1 MKRPLFLRSLHLLG
15 FKTFARP
22 TEIRF
27 EGGVTAIVGPNGSG
41 KTNIVDS
48 VKWVLGSGQARDLRG
63 RKMEEVIYA
72 GGERRSRAAFAEVSV
87 VFDNT
92 AGRLPVDYAE
102 VAITRRV
109 QRDGESDYFLNGTR
123 VRRRDLLHLLAS
135 TGLTVDSYAIIDQ
148 RDIESI
154 VVCTPAERRQLL
166 EEAAQVRGVKT
177 RRHEASQ
184 RLAELAQNLLRLED
198 LKSEIEPRLEVLR
211 AQAST
216 AREAAEA
223 SARLEVL
230 RGSILW
236 EEWREVRDSHR
247 RASSQAQSLD
257 RRLTEARDV
266 AATAE
271 REFQAW
277 RAEVQAAQDRRLSR
291 QRTLG
296 ERRLNLS
303 QAEHAVQM
311 AFARAENERAIA
323 ATVRQEEAAN
333 TARETAARSLQHQL
347 VVELEQ
353 AKATLETMPA
363 APALMIAG
371 PDPKDLH
378 DARREADQARRAAAA
393 AASTLAGLR
402 TRREFLEQQL
412 NRVEPLAVAL
422 GDIAAIESDTAEARR
437 ALDAAQAASTEL
449 TRLTAEL
456 EGLESLYTGTSSGT
470 RLGDVIH
477 PEAGYEKALAAV
489 LGPLAEAFVAPDAE
503 TAISAA
509 TAASGPTT
517 VLYPVSA
524 AEAAEGSLLARVRVD
539 AGYEGIARSLLG
551 DVVIGRDVTL
561 EGVYHVPGLVRAG
574 DDGRVSVAARRAQL
588 RARIAEL
595 EPVAATHDDAALR
608 AHGLES
614 KLSELRARAAE
625 AGGLAETRRL
635 LDVARGAEESALAK
649 LGELEAA
656 SAEAEERS
664 AAAERDYEARSEEMR
679 EHRVAA
685 HQVDAERVRWRDRID
700 DLGRRLHSVRQ
711 DLVAMT
717 HASEDRTHRLAAA
730 DAAAAAATDSL
741 PALEAALEAAR
752 ADLADAETESPEEEA
767 EMAEGARKLVALE
780 EARIDARLRTSTLEG
795 NLDLINREVELL
807 GARMEEM
814 RARMPDGV
822 APEDIPG
829 GKAREREMR
838 ALERRLEEIGPTN
851 ALADSECRELEERY
865 ANLHQ
870 QLEDITAARTD
881 LETLIEKLR
890 AEEESRYDAVFG
902 AVAMNFQEYFSQ
914 LAPGGRATLRHAE
927 GDDGPRSGVEILVQP
942 PKKRLQ
948 NVTLLSSGERS
959 LAALALV
966 LALDEVNPSP
976 FTILDEVDAALDDA
990 NVGRFGEMLARLGR
1004 QRQFLVITHNHVT
1017 MSHASTLYGIHL
1029 DESGTSHLVS
1039 VRLEDVR
1046 VSKGSPRT
1054 HGEASEFVGDK
1065 PIVRHNPAARAA
1077 G

>member
-1 MKRPLFLRSLHLLG
+1 MPTTSATVKRPLFLRSLHLLG

-72 GGERRSRAAFAEVSV
+72 GGERRSRSAFAEVTV

-123 VRRRDLLHLLAS
+123 VRRRDLLHLLSS

-177 RRHEASQ
+177 RRHEAAQ

-198 LKSEIEPRLEVLR
+198 LRSEIEPRLEILR
-211 AQAST
+211 AQAAT
-216 AREAAEA
+216 AREAAVA
-223 SARLEVL
+223 ATRLEVL

-247 RASSQAQSLD
+247 KAASQAQSLD
-257 RRLTEARDV
+257 RRLVEARES
-266 AATAE
+266 AAIAE
-271 REFQAW
+271 REFQAG
-277 RAEVQAAQDRRLSR
+277 RSEVQAAQDRRLAR
-291 QRTLG
+291 QRHLG
-296 ERRLNLS
+296 ELRLALS
-303 QAEHAVQM
+303 EADHVKQLAA
-311 AFARAENERAIA
+311 ARADNERAIA
-323 ATVRQEEAAN
+323 SAVRQEDAAA
-333 TARETAARSLQHQL
+333 TAREMAARSMQHQL

-353 AKATLETMPA
+353 AKAALEDLPA
-363 APALMIAG
+363 ISHV
-371 PDPKDLH
+371 PDSPDANPVQ
-378 DARREADQARRAAAA
+378 DARRDADQARRAAAA

-412 NRVEPLAVAL
+412 NRAEPLAAAL
-422 GDIAAIESDTAEARR
+422 GDIKSIEAETAAARR
-437 ALDAAQAASTEL
+437 ALELAQAATSDL
-449 TRLTAEL
+449 ARVSAEL
-456 EGLESLYTGTSSGT
+456 EGLQSLYAEAGSGR
-470 RLGDVIH
+470 RLGEVIQ
-477 PEAGYEKALAAV
+477 PKPGYEKALGAV
-489 LGPLAEAFVAPDAE
+489 LGPLADALVALDAD
-503 TAISAA
+503 TAMEMAA
-509 TAASGPTT
+509 GGGVQTT
-517 VLYPVSA
+517 VLYPSSA
-524 AEAAEGSLLARVRVD
+524 GDAPTASLLNQVTVD
-539 AGYEGIARSLLG
+539 AGYEGIARSILG
-551 DVVIGRDVTL
+551 GVVVGRDVTL
-561 EGVYHVPGLVRAG
+561 DGVYHVPGMVRAG
-574 DDGRVSVAARRAQL
+574 LDGRAAVAERRAHL
-588 RARIAEL
+588 RSRIAEL
-595 EPVAATHDDAALR
+595 APVAETLDDAALR

-614 KLSELRARAAE
+614 KVSELRARAAE

-635 LDVARGAEESALAK
+635 LEAARLAEETASARLA
-649 LGELEAA
+649 ELEAEA
-656 SAEAEERS
+656 MSAEERS
-664 AAAERDYEARSEEMR
+664 AAGEREFEARSEAAR
-679 EHRVAA
+679 EHRLAA
-685 HQVDAERVRWRDRID
+685 NQVDAERLRWRDRVD
-700 DLGRRLHSVRQ
+700 DLGRRLHAVRQ
-711 DLVAMT
+711 DVIALT
-717 HASEDRTHRLAAA
+717 HAAEDRSHRLAAA
-730 DAAAAAATDSL
+730 AAAAEAATQSL
-741 PALEAALEAAR
+741 PALEAAVEAAR
-752 ADLADAETESPEEEA
+752 ASLREAEMETPEEEA

-795 NLDLINREVELL
+795 NFELINREVELL
-807 GARMEEM
+807 SARMEEM

-838 ALERRLEEIGPTN
+838 SLERRLEEIGPTN
-851 ALADSECRELEERY
+851 ALADAECRELEERY
-865 ANLHQ
+865 TNLQQ
-870 QLEDITAARTD
+870 QLEDITGARTD
-881 LETLIEKLR
+881 LETLIAKLR
-890 AEEESRYDAVFG
+890 EEEESRYDAVFG

-927 GDDGPRSGVEILVQP
+927 GEDGPRTGVEILVQP
-942 PKKRLQ
+942 PRKRLQ

-1046 VSKGSPRT
+1046 
-1054 HGEASEFVGDK
+1054 K
-1065 PIVRHNPAARAA
+1065 PAVRNHPAARAA

>member
-1 MKRPLFLRSLHLLG
+1 MRTTSATVKRPLFLRSLHLLG

-72 GGERRSRAAFAEVSV
+72 GGERRSRAAFAEVTV
-87 VFDNT
+87 VFDNS

-109 QRDGESDYFLNGTR
+109 QRDGESDFYLNGTR
-123 VRRRDLLHLLAS
+123 VRRRDLLHLLSS

-177 RRHEASQ
+177 RRHEAAQ

-198 LKSEIEPRLEVLR
+198 LRSEIEPRLAVLR
-211 AQAST
+211 AQATT

-247 RASSQAQSLD
+247 KAGSQAQSLD
-257 RRLTEARDV
+257 RRLAEARE
-266 AATAE
+266 AAAVAE
-271 REFQAW
+271 REFQEG
-277 RAEVQAAQDRRLSR
+277 RSEVQAAQDRRLAR
-291 QRTLG
+291 QRRLG
-296 ERRLNLS
+296 ELRLS
-303 QAEHAVQM
+303 VAEAEHQRHFAV
-311 AFARAENERAIA
+311 ARAENERAIA
-323 ATVRQEEAAN
+323 TAVRQEEAASA
-333 TARETAARSLQHQL
+333 ARETATRSLQQQL

-353 AKATLETMPA
+353 AKAALEDLPAIPHVPA
-363 APALMIAG
+363 APDVTRLQ
-371 PDPKDLH
+371 

-402 TRREFLEQQL
+402 TRREFLEQHL
-412 NRVEPLAVAL
+412 NRVEPLAAAL
-422 GDIAAIESDTAEARR
+422 GEINSIEAETAEARL
-437 ALDAAQAASTEL
+437 ALESAQAAATEL
-449 TRLTAEL
+449 ARLSAEL
-456 EGLESLYTGTSSGT
+456 SGLQSLYADAASGP
-470 RLGDVIH
+470 RLADVIQAE
-477 PEAGYEKALAAV
+477 PGYEKALGAV
-489 LGPLAEAFVAPDAE
+489 LGPLADALVALDVKTAIETAE
-503 TAISAA
+503 TSL
-509 TAASGPTT
+509 GQTT
-517 VLYPVSA
+517 VLYPSA
-524 AEAAEGSLLARVRVD
+524 GDAAAAASLLHHVTVD
-539 AGYEGIARSLLG
+539 AGYEAIARGLLG
-551 DVVIGRDVTL
+551 GIVVGRDVTL
-561 EGVYHVPGLVRAG
+561 DGVYHVPGMVRAG
-574 DDGRVSVAARRAQL
+574 ADGRAAVAERRAQL
-588 RARIAEL
+588 RSRIAEL
-595 EPVAATHDDAALR
+595 APVAEKLDDSALR
-608 AHGLES
+608 AHGLDS

-635 LDVARGAEESALAK
+635 LDAASVSESAAIARLS
-649 LGELEAA
+649 ELDSAA
-656 SAEAEERS
+656 SSAEERS
-664 AAAERDYEARSEEMR
+664 TSAEREFETQSEASR
-679 EHRVAA
+679 EQRVAA
-685 HQVDAERVRWRDRID
+685 NQVEAERLRWRDRID
-700 DLGRRLHSVRQ
+700 DLGRRLHTVRQ
-711 DLVAMT
+711 DVIALT
-717 HASEDRTHRLAAA
+717 HSAEDRSHRLAAA
-730 DAAAAAATDSL
+730 NASAEAATESL
-741 PALEAALEAAR
+741 PALDSAVVAAR
-752 ADLADAETESPEEEA
+752 ASLAEAETESPEEEA
-767 EMAEGARKLVALE
+767 EMAEGSRRLVALE
-780 EARIDARLRTSTLEG
+780 EARIDARLKTSTLEG

-807 GARMEEM
+807 SARMEEM

-838 ALERRLEEIGPTN
+838 SLERRLEEIGPTN
-851 ALADSECRELEERY
+851 ALADSECRELEGRY
-865 ANLHQ
+865 TNLEQ
-870 QLEDITAARTD
+870 QLEDITSARTD
-881 LETLIEKLR
+881 LETLIAKLR
-890 AEEESRYDAVFG
+890 EEEESRYDAVFG

-927 GDDGPRSGVEILVQP
+927 GEDGPRTGVEILVQP
-942 PKKRLQ
+942 PRKRLQ

-1046 VSKGSPRT
+1046 
-1054 HGEASEFVGDK
+1054 K
-1065 PIVRHNPAARAA
+1065 PAVRNHPAARAA

>member
-1 MKRPLFLRSLHLLG
+1 MPKSSATVKRPLFLRSLHLLG

-123 VRRRDLLHLLAS
+123 VRRRDLLHLLSS
-135 TGLTVDSYAIIDQ
+135 TGLTLDSYAIIDQ

-177 RRHEASQ
+177 RRHEAAQ

-198 LKSEIEPRLEVLR
+198 VRSEIEPRLEVLR
-211 AQAST
+211 AQAAT

-236 EEWREVRDSHR
+236 EEWREARDAHR

-257 RRLTEARDV
+257 RRLAEAREG
-266 AATAE
+266 AAIAE

-277 RAEVQAAQDRRLSR
+277 RTEVQAAQDRRLAR

-296 ERRLNLS
+296 ELRLS
-303 QAEHAVQM
+303 VSDAEHQKQLAS
-311 AFARAENERAIA
+311 ARADSERAIA
-323 ATVRQEEAAN
+323 AAVRHEEAAN
-333 TARETAARSLQHQL
+333 TARETAARALQHQL

-353 AKATLETMPA
+353 AKAALEVLPS
-363 APALMIAG
+363 APHLIVAPDAG
-371 PDPKDLH
+371 PLQ
-378 DARREADQARRAAAA
+378 DARRDADQARRSAAA

-412 NRVEPLAVAL
+412 NRVEPLASAL
-422 GDIAAIESDTAEARR
+422 GDIGSIERETAEARQ
-437 ALDAAQAASTEL
+437 ALESAHDASTEL
-449 TRLTAEL
+449 ARVTAEL
-456 EGLESLYTGTSSGT
+456 DGLQSLYADSSTGS
-470 RLGDVIH
+470 RLSDVIQ

-489 LGPLAEAFVAPDAE
+489 LGPLADALVAPDEDA
-503 TAISAA
+503 AIEAA
-509 TAASGPTT
+509 HGGTGQTT
-517 VLYPVSA
+517 VLYPGSRPDVA
-524 AEAAEGSLLARVRVD
+524 DGSLLHHVRVEPGFD
-539 AGYEGIARSLLG
+539 AIARSLLG
-551 DVVIGRDVTL
+551 AVVVGRDVSV
-561 EGVYHVPGLVRAG
+561 EGFYRAPGLVRAG
-574 DDGRVSVAARRAQL
+574 VDGRVAVAERRTHL

-595 EPVAATHDDAALR
+595 TPAAETLDDAALR

-635 LDVARGAEESALAK
+635 HDSAVAAEHAASQKLA
-649 LGELEAA
+649 ELEQAA
-656 SAEAEERS
+656 TVADQEAQ
-664 AAAERDYEARSEEMR
+664 AAEREFEVRAEEMR
-679 EHRVAA
+679 EHRVTA
-685 HQVDAERVRWRDRID
+685 QQLDAERLRWRDRVD

-711 DLVAMT
+711 DLNVMT
-717 HASEDRTHRLAAA
+717 HAADDRTHRLEAA
-730 DAAAAAATDSL
+730 DTAVSAAMESL
-741 PALEAALEAAR
+741 PELETAVSAAR
-752 ADLADAETESPEEEA
+752 ARLEEAETESPEEEA
-767 EMAEGARKLVALE
+767 EMAEGARRLVALE
-780 EARIDARLRTSTLEG
+780 EARIDSRLKTSTLEG
-795 NLDLINREVELL
+795 NFDLINREVELL
-807 GARMEEM
+807 AARMEEM
-814 RARMPDGV
+814 RTRMPDGV

-838 ALERRLEEIGPTN
+838 GLERRLEEIGPTN
-851 ALADSECRELEERY
+851 ALADAECRELEQRY
-865 ANLHQ
+865 TNLQQ

-881 LETLIEKLR
+881 LETLIAKLR
-890 AEEESRYDAVFG
+890 EEEESRYDAVFG

-927 GDDGPRSGVEILVQP
+927 GDDGPRTGVEILVQP

-1004 QRQFLVITHNHVT
+1004 ERQFLVITHNHVT
-1017 MSHASTLYGIHL
+1017 MSHASTLYGIHR

-1046 VSKGSPRT
+1046 
-1054 HGEASEFVGDK
+1054 K
-1065 PIVRHNPAARAA
+1065 PAVRHNPAARAA